1 MKLKNKNVD
10 TAALTEEER
19 RKMKRASFIK
29 MLIIGIFLGVVIIWG
44 SIAYDNK
51 TDDR

>member
-10 TAALTEEER
+10 TAALKEEER
-19 RKMKRASFIK
+19 RKMKRAALIK

-44 SIAYDNK
+44 SMHMITK
-51 TDDR
+51 